1 MQGSWFH
8 GRSCG
13 WPREGNIFKVI
24 FISKFFSCRFQDNPS
39 SVRNNSNGGRKK
51 ERRKLQKKKKGK
63 RLLFL
68 VLILHFISV
77 GKSPLIFFFLFKFN
91 ASWEHAV
98 QDFGMGTSNE
108 VGKGGKM
115 RKWKLWGSWQSG
127 WKSVFR
133 SLHPLSCEYKARA
146 DSWVRALL
154 AQRFPASVSS
164 TITQR
169 TRVLNHGAKID
180 SEPQLQTDALWWVWK
195 RVWTLLKFLISWLMD
210 MLFLY

>member
-1 MQGSWFH
+1 MQGSWVH

-77 GKSPLIFFFLFKFN
+77 GKSPLIFFFFSNLMHPGNMPFRILAWELQTKLVREAKCVSGNFEEAGSRAGSQSFVRSTPSPVSTKPEPTRESELCWPRDSQHLFP
-91 ASWEHAV
+91 
-98 QDFGMGTSNE
+98 
-108 VGKGGKM
+108 
-115 RKWKLWGSWQSG
+115 
-127 WKSVFR
+127 
-133 SLHPLSCEYKARA
+133 PLSPRGLGC
-146 DSWVRALL
+146 
-154 AQRFPASVSS
+154 
-164 TITQR
+164 
-169 TRVLNHGAKID
+169 
-180 SEPQLQTDALWWVWK
+180 
-195 RVWTLLKFLISWLMD
+195 
-210 MLFLY
+210 